1 MPFQFG
7 YSSLIQVGIFCLQLI
22 GARKFDKWLFILSNS
37 LILALDKL
45 FITQC
50 ITDTVDSTSVY
61 NKLLNR
67 F

>member
-1 MPFQFG
+1 MHFQFG
-7 YSSLIQVGIFCLQLI
+7 YSSLIQVGICCLQLI
-22 GARKFDKWLFILSNS
+22 GARKFDKWPFIHSNS

-45 FITQC
+45 FITC
-50 ITDTVDSTSVY
+50 SVLLIEWIVY